1 MRVVRDVTL
10 ELREEARHGGRVPQL
25 RLRVLLEAGV
35 YDLRGEDEAGNL
47 HFRYQDQRV
56 FCVMQEFESTLSE
69 LLGDYRAVEGPASA
83 HG

>member
-10 ELREEARHGGRVPQL
+10 ELREQARHGGRVL

-69 LLGDYRAVEGPASA
+69 LLGDYRAVAGPAAA

>member
-1 MRVVRDVTL
+1 MTVVRDVTL
-10 ELREEARHGGRVPQL
+10 ELREGARHSGRVPRL
-25 RLRVLLEAGV
+25 RLRVLSEAGV

-56 FCVMQEFESTLSE
+56 FCVMQEFESTLAE
-69 LLGDYRAVEGPASA
+69 LQGAYRPVGVVAAG

>member
-1 MRVVRDVTL
+1 MNVLRDVTL
-10 ELREEARHGGRVPQL
+10 ELREGARHSGRVP
-25 RLRVLLEAGV
+25 RLRVRVLAEAGV

-56 FCVMQEFESTLSE
+56 FCVLQEFESTLAE
-69 LLGDYRAVEGPASA
+69 LQDDYREIGVVATA